1 MWDQHMHC
9 MFSGDSDA
17 DPVLMIKSAINKG
30 LDGICF
36 TDHLDYDYKEEP
48 GLFDLDIA
56 AYEKRI
62 KRLAIVLKEK
72 GCPINI
78 HWGIEIGLQ
87 PHITDKNNEVTKK
100 YPFDLVIGSSHV
112 VNGIDPYYPAFY
124 KGKTEHEAYTE
135 YFESILDNLHS
146 GADFDVY
153 GHIDYVVRY
162 GPDKNKYYSYERY
175 ADIIDA
181 ILKEIISQ
189 GKGIELNTAG
199 FKYGLGHPNPTE
211 DVLKRYHELGGEI
224 IKLDSS
230 PNSTHVNVF
239 EMAGIDPKKVEEV
252 LKNQII
258 LIIIYLTRKS
268 ARWSKPIRPGE
279 HIT

>member
-17 DPVLMIKSAINKG
+17 DPVLMINSAINKG

-87 PHITDKNNEVTKK
+87 PHITDKN
-100 YPFDLVIGSSHV
+100 
-112 VNGIDPYYPAFY
+112 
-124 KGKTEHEAYTE
+124 
-135 YFESILDNLHS
+135 FESILDNLHS

-224 IKLDSS
+224 ITVGADAHK
-230 PNSTHVNVF
+230 PEHVAYDFDKVSNILKDAGFMYYTVF
-239 EMAGIDPKKVEEV
+239 ENRVPAFIK
-252 LKNQII
+252 L
-258 LIIIYLTRKS
+258 
-268 ARWSKPIRPGE
+268 
-279 HIT
+279 